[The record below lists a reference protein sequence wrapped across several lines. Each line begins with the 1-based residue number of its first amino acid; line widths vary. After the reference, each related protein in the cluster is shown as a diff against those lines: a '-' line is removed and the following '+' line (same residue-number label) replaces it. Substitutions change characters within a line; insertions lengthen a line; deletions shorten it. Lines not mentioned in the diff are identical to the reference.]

1 LIYGDNSAA
10 MLIRGGVPIQL
21 EMLAKLDG
29 DPEPVAHL
37 QREEMQFYPGE
48 VVRQGFRRDLFD
60 GLCGGCHGSVSGKEN
75 EIAVNPDILTQASD
89 VQARRKSPT
98 DLTKTAGADVGP

>member
-1 LIYGDNSAA
+1 
-10 MLIRGGVPIQL
+10 MRIRGGAPITL
-21 EMLAKLDG
+21 EVLAELAG
-29 DPEPVAHL
+29 EPEPIAHF

-75 EIAVNPDILTQASD
+75 EIAVNPDILTQASS
-89 VQARRKSPT
+89 VIARGQAPT
-98 DLTKTAGADVGP
+98 DLSGAVGADTGP